1 MSEEKSV
8 GEKHTVNYGAFS
20 MILLIATGLGL
31 KFSIEGILA
40 NASSALAA
48 AWSKIPGGTQT
59 HLSAHTPPDLA
70 YMYLL
75 LLGSLAGY
83 VLSLAFAGAGM
94 ATNRGSI
101 FGALTIGVAL
111 LPVIYLAYAF
121 FTAG

>member
-1 MSEEKSV
+1 MSEEKQS
-8 GEKHTVNYGAFS
+8 GQNHPVNYGAFS

-31 KFSIEGILA
+31 KISIEGILA
-40 NASSALAA
+40 NASSVLASV
-48 AWSKIPGGTQT
+48 WSKIPGGTQAHVST
-59 HLSAHTPPDLA
+59 HTPPDIA

-94 ATNRGSI
+94 ATNRGSV